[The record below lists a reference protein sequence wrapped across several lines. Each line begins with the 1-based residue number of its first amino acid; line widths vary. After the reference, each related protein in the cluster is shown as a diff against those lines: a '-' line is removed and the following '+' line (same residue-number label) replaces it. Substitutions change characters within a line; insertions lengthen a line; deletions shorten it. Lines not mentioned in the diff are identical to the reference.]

1 MFESKGGLT
10 GKRIASF
17 RMPQAAWKK
26 NARVFSI
33 ACFIA
38 WAFIRIKYSW
48 KFDALFFL
56 SLVVN
61 MVTATRYVRFYE
73 KGLSLPKHAGAVFLT
88 RDQVLGMKLEGDTFT
103 VTGPDASWD
112 GPYSGGKF
120 QIRGEDLTGFRDALT
135 QFTQPVN
142 NIA

>member
-1 MFESKGGLT
+1 
-10 GKRIASF
+10 
-17 RMPQAAWKK
+17 
-26 NARVFSI
+26 
-33 ACFIA
+33 
-38 WAFIRIKYSW
+38 
-48 KFDALFFL
+48 
-56 SLVVN
+56 

-135 QFTQPVN
+135 SSLNPSTTSRSIVTGN
-142 NIA
+142 YSGAALGGVTG